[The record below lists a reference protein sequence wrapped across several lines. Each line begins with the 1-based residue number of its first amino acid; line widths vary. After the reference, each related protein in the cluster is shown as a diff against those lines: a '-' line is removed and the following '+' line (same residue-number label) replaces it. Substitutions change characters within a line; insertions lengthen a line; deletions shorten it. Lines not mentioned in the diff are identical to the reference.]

1 MIQAIN
7 SIQNSAKEVALS
19 EFSVGDE
26 GVIGDITSQE
36 LALGLL
42 KMGIQKGDRCK
53 LANIAPLG
61 NPLAILVN
69 GTKIS
74 IRNEDAARIRMQIL

>member
-7 SIQNSAKEVALS
+7 NIQNSSKEVSLS

-26 GVIGDITSQE
+26 GIIEEITSKE

-42 KMGIQKGDRCK
+42 KMGVQKGDRCK
-53 LANIAPLG
+53 LANVAPLG

-74 IRNEDAARIRMQIL
+74 LRNEDAARIRMQIL